1 MASWEW
7 AKARGPMANA
17 GHPQATIK
25 SGIIDAGQQQLL
37 AGMRLEANLVAL
49 RAILLRMLSQCYAR
63 RLLRLGNVGHGELGL
78 KLEAGLVV

>member
-17 GHPQATIK
+17 GPQATIK

-49 RAILLRMLSQCYAR
+49 RAQYCSECSANAMRGGFYG
-63 RLLRLGNVGHGELGL
+63 LGHVGHGELGL
-78 KLEAGLVV
+78 RLEAGLVV